1 MPVLLRIII
10 NRCGVTGIE
19 LILKSTAN
27 IYSQICQIFDPKN
40 QGFPILLLEC
50 DVNSESS
57 KNIFYFS
64 DDNPENNEG
73 NNSNSNDN
81 SENMEDSSNSEDN
94 PNPENNE
101 DSNSNSNRD
110 SDMDMD
116 DPEDK
121 NVEEIKDPEYN
132 APERI
137 VDDLDQVDKAKNH
150 DPDALEYL
158 REEYESFFEGVPL
171 EVALKDIEEYLEK
184 EFDPEYKRSERE
196 ADDLDAEEARSKRP
210 RSESPE
216 EEEENNKRQKS
227 KNEDND
233 GEDGNDSGGSDGS
246 AGGSGDGT
254 GSGSSSNNSSTSN
267 RVIRLSPL
275 EEIEKEDEF
284 YPEIEEDFYPS
295 FDDDE
300 LWEVFRDTC
309 KGQLMLP
316 DPDLDPNMDLS
327 LIEMILKVLSDFFL

>member
-10 NRCGVTGIE
+10 NRCGTTGLQ
-19 LILKSTAN
+19 LILKCITK

-50 DVNSESS
+50 NVNSESS
-57 KNIFYFS
+57 NNIIYFS

-101 DSNSNSNRD
+101 DSNSNSDRD
-110 SDMDMD
+110 SAMDVD
-116 DPEDK
+116 DPENK
-121 NVEEIKDPEYN
+121 NVEEIKDPEHN

-137 VDDLDQVDKAKNH
+137 VDDLDQVDKAKNY

-158 REEYESFFEGVPL
+158 REEYSAFFDGVPV
-171 EVALKDIEEYLEK
+171 EEALKDLEEYLEN
-184 EFDPEYKRSERE
+184 EFDPEHKRSERE

-216 EEEENNKRQKS
+216 EEEEEENNKRQKS
-227 KNEDND
+227 NNEGDD
-233 GEDGNDSGGSDGS
+233 GEDGNDSGG
-246 AGGSGDGT
+246 GDGT
-254 GSGSSSNNSSTSN
+254 GSSSSGNNPSTSN

-284 YPEIEEDFYPS
+284 YPEIEEEDDFYPS
-295 FDDDE
+295 FDDD
-300 LWEVFRDTC
+300 LWDEEFMNTC
-309 KGQLMLP
+309 RGQLMLP
-316 DPDLDPNMDLS
+316 DLDLDLDPDTDIS
-327 LIEMILKVLSDFFL
+327 LIEMILKALSDILS